1 MNYSMG
7 NWPNFHQIVEL
18 QSPFT
23 WLNSKLNQVVYLL
36 YLFPLYY
43 LLPLLLVWM
52 SNWCRSIWQLAD
64 PGSDTDN
71 VIVSGHHPWLLVTN
85 SDNERHHQ
93 HCWPRHLRLFDNYLH
108 RQIFGIVWSHL
119 FWLESV
125 SSSAVDGWVLLC
137 CGQISR
143 HSHPGYWPIRG
154 QCWLATDQSE
164 AGTGDHIYSCCG
176 HQWYQEHVMS
186 GLTPPTWSRG

>member
-1 MNYSMG
+1 MHWWSGQLSEAARQSISPLLHFTPFLQLSDKSPPGKMNYSMG

-71 VIVSGHHPWLLVTN
+71 IIVSGHHPWLLVTN
-85 SDNERHHQ
+85 SDNGET
-93 HCWPRHLRLFDNYLH
+93 PTL
-108 RQIFGIVWSHL
+108 
-119 FWLESV
+119 
-125 SSSAVDGWVLLC
+125 
-137 CGQISR
+137 
-143 HSHPGYWPIRG
+143 
-154 QCWLATDQSE
+154 
-164 AGTGDHIYSCCG
+164 
-176 HQWYQEHVMS
+176 
-186 GLTPPTWSRG
+186 LTPKPEAVWQPLTSANIWDSVIPFVLVGKCL